1 MRRPFTVVATSLLS
15 FGLASCSTSDDAA
28 KQPAPSPVIL
38 TTSPTSGEAKQ
49 PTEPLA
55 EHPRLILPHLKRHP
69 NLHLPIAESRNLAAL
84 SPIKLTALHRRAPHT
99 LLGPMKE
106 KATTIP
112 ARISVTRC
120 WFSNHKTILNLAP
133 NCYSST
139 KVNTSGSIPPTHNK

>member
-99 LLGPMKE
+99 LLGLVKPT
-106 KATTIP
+106 ATTTP
-112 ARISVTRC
+112 AP
-120 WFSNHKTILNLAP
+120 A
-133 NCYSST
+133 
-139 KVNTSGSIPPTHNK
+139 